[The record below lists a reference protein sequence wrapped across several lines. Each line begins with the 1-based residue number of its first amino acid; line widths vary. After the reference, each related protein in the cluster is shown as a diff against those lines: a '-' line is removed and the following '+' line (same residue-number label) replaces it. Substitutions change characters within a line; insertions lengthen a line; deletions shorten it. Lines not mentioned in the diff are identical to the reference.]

1 MLPRLAHPVFLQI
14 HRNPTKSPLIWYKI
28 SISLS
33 ELSTKANPFKT
44 MLRFHST
51 AILAVGVCIIG
62 ASCGKKKQQPKAG
75 ANQPPTVEVI
85 VARNSSIKNVIEAN
99 GTVVANESVELHPE
113 ISGRIT
119 YLNVAEGK
127 PIAAGTVI
135 ARINDADLQAQIN
148 KSKVQ
153 LDLAEK
159 TEERLRKLLAVSGVN
174 QADYD
179 AALNTVN
186 GYKADI
192 AYTQALI
199 DKTVIRAPFSGTLG
213 LRQVSPGAYVTPSNV
228 IVTLQQLNRLKIDFT
243 IPEEYG
249 KLATV
254 GHTVDVEV
262 DAASTVKRK
271 ATIIAV
277 EPQANTITRNLK
289 IRAVLDNS
297 SGSNPGAFVKVYVG
311 EGVDKKA
318 IMIPTNSIIPDDKN
332 KSVVVVRKG
341 NAVFTNVQ
349 TGLRQA
355 TNVEVI
361 KGINEGDSVVVTGVL
376 FALPNKPVKISR
388 VKKLEEV
395 GADSTTTKKTK

>member
-1 MLPRLAHPVFLQI
+1 
-14 HRNPTKSPLIWYKI
+14 
-28 SISLS
+28 
-33 ELSTKANPFKT
+33 

-289 IRAVLDNS
+289 IRAILDNS